1 MGKATKPK
9 TAFPRHRARRAAL
22 QALYAHMMSGES
34 DPEKLFNDVVAVN
47 KELRKEVYPFL
58 KKLIISAIEREKFA
72 DEIIREVTENW
83 ELERIAAID
92 RNILRL
98 GIAEFLDFPDI
109 SPRVTID
116 EAIELAKEFG
126 DQDSSKFVNG
136 VLDAALRKLRQLGL
150 VTKD

>member
-1 MGKATKPK
+1 M
-9 TAFPRHRARRAAL
+9 
-22 QALYAHMMSGES
+22 
-34 DPEKLFNDVVAVN
+34 AVS

-58 KKLIISAIEREKFA
+58 KKLITSAIEREKFA